1 MNFQDVV
8 GDFSSIKKE
17 YNGGYECD
25 CKGRNKQ
32 NNNKKWELSTKT
44 IDSPLFFYI
53 FLCTIDIYIIFR
65 EDEEDAPSQIV
76 HLIGNLPHKDAQAY
90 QHLSPFVL
98 QQ

>member
-1 MNFQDVV
+1 MLSVTFRVLKKDIMEVTIV
-8 GDFSSIKKE
+8 IAKEGTSKITIKMGAI
-17 YNGGYECD
+17 Y
-25 CKGRNKQ
+25 Q
-32 NNNKKWELSTKT
+32 NYRQL
-44 IDSPLFFYI
+44 LFFYI

-76 HLIGNLPHKDAQAY
+76 HLIGSLPHKDAQAY

>member
-1 MNFQDVV
+1 MEDTIVIAKE
-8 GDFSSIKKE
+8 GTSKITIKMGAI
-17 YNGGYECD
+17 Y
-25 CKGRNKQ
+25 Q
-32 NNNKKWELSTKT
+32 NYRQ
-44 IDSPLFFYI
+44 PLFFYI

-76 HLIGNLPHKDAQAY
+76 HLTGNLPHKDAQAY

>member
-1 MNFQDVV
+1 MRLWLQR
-8 GDFSSIKKE
+8 KE
-17 YNGGYECD
+17 SAKLQQEMGAIY
-25 CKGRNKQ
+25 Q
-32 NNNKKWELSTKT
+32 NYRQ
-44 IDSPLFFYI
+44 PPFFYI

-76 HLIGNLPHKDAQAY
+76 HLIGNLPHRDAQAY

>member
-1 MNFQDVV
+1 MLSVTFRVLKKDIMEVTIV
-8 GDFSSIKKE
+8 IAKEGTSKITIKMGAI
-17 YNGGYECD
+17 Y
-25 CKGRNKQ
+25 Q
-32 NNNKKWELSTKT
+32 NYRQ
-44 IDSPLFFYI
+44 PLFFYI

-76 HLIGNLPHKDAQAY
+76 HLIGSLPHRDAQAY

>member
-1 MNFQDVV
+1 MNFQDIV
-8 GDFSSIKKE
+8 GDFSSIKKDIME
-17 YNGGYECD
+17 D
-25 CKGRNKQ
+25 ALMVTKKGISSITIKMGAIYQ
-32 NNNKKWELSTKT
+32 NYRQ
-44 IDSPLFFYI
+44 PLFFYI

-76 HLIGNLPHKDAQAY
+76 HLTGNLPHRDAQAY